1 MTAAARGGTSRGSRL
16 SVVASLLVPLLALVV
31 VAAAGGRVARAA
43 EEPEAQARRHFAR
56 GKQLYD
62 ERKYREAAEE
72 FEAGYAVAPKPGF
85 LLNIGHSY
93 RRAGELRKAKRYYE
107 MFLDKDR
114 ASPQRDE
121 VRVYVKTIDDALADQ
136 QGGPAAVG
144 EPTAKPPAA
153 AVVPAASVAPAAAPP
168 PSAPAP
174 ADGSPRVL
182 VEVCRDKE
190 PAPAA
195 AGASPRWPWLVS
207 GAAVVV
213 AGAIAGVVVLMSRSG
228 KNDPCGSLGCLNER

>member
-1 MTAAARGGTSRGSRL
+1 VIVARGPGSAASLACR
-16 SVVASLLVPLLALVV
+16 VASLFVVLVV
-31 VAAAGGRVARAA
+31 LIAGLGDRPARAA

-72 FEAGYAVAPKPGF
+72 FEAGYAVAAKPGF

-107 MFLDKDR
+107 MFLDKDPT
-114 ASPQRDE
+114 SPQRAE

-144 EPTAKPPAA
+144 EP
-153 AVVPAASVAPAAAPP
+153 AVRSLAPVAASAAPAAASAAPP
-168 PSAPAP
+168 PPAPAP

-190 PAPAA
+190 PAPSAPA
-195 AGASPRWPWLVS
+195 ASPRWPWLVS

-213 AGAIAGVVVLMSRSG
+213 AGAIATAVVLMSHSA